1 LSGLIRDGADGNPLA
16 LVRVTIDLATT
27 VAITDANGRYEV
39 PVLRSAG
46 YPSVLVSF
54 SRSGFASGEFGYV
67 NVTTR
72 TSVDWILP
80 RACAP
85 GFGPTPQ
92 VLVQS
97 DSIEFSWSLRTP
109 SGQLRYP
116 GVTDFLLE
124 VGRYREGTSGNFT
137 SPDLLSVTTGGTG
150 FYKWHTPGMAAGEY
164 WARLRLKNDCGIGRY
179 SPPASFTWH

>member
-1 LSGLIRDGADGNPLA
+1 MVQTEIRSRWSASSGMSMSPLA
-16 LVRVTIDLATT
+16 RPSIGFCPAP
-27 VAITDANGRYEV
+27 AHQGSGRHRRSSSSLI
-39 PVLRSAG
+39 PSNSAG
-46 YPSVLVSF
+46 H
-54 SRSGFASGEFGYV
+54 
-67 NVTTR
+67 
-72 TSVDWILP
+72 
-80 RACAP
+80 
-85 GFGPTPQ
+85 
-92 VLVQS
+92 
-97 DSIEFSWSLRTP
+97 LRTP

-150 FYKWHTPGMAAGEY
+150 FYKWHTPGMAAGVY

>member
-1 LSGLIRDGADGNPLA
+1 MPATTPSPLPTPTPTPPTQVATLSGLIRDGADGNPLA
-16 LVRVTIDLATT
+16 LVR
-27 VAITDANGRYEV
+27 
-39 PVLRSAG
+39 
-46 YPSVLVSF
+46 
-54 SRSGFASGEFGYV
+54 EFGYV